1 MSGKNSKNN
10 AKKGNLVIPFLRI
23 VTNRKR
29 GKAKKEKQFLT
40 SIMYSAE
47 KHKHHDVI
55 DDMMKGTTSLQN
67 K

>member
-47 KHKHHDVI
+47 KHQHHDVI
-55 DDMMKGTTSLQN
+55 DEY
-67 K
+67 